1 MKSFV
6 RNDQTV
12 GTHRAAS
19 LRGRVRLGWFAWSA
33 AACLALMVGTAAAQQ
48 NPAPKKTKI
57 NPGAAAQR
65 KVAPKNVET
74 KPDVTVKPKSKAKGM
89 AGKSGCGSSGAGAD
103 LTPVTGGPQPLWA
116 CGEPVCTIDPI
127 WSGER
132 IECVFMIRNEGQ
144 ADLNIKAKG
153 G

>member
-48 NPAPKKTKI
+48 EPAPKKTKI
-57 NPGAAAQR
+57 KSGAAAQR
-65 KVAPKNVET
+65 KVAPKNIEA
-74 KPDVTVKPKSKAKGM
+74 KPDVTVKPKGKGT
-89 AGKSGCGSSGAGAD
+89 AAKSGCGSHGAGVN
-103 LTPVTGGPQPLWA
+103 LTPVTDGPQPLWV
-116 CGEPVCTIDPI
+116 CGEPVCTIDSI